1 MTPQNTVTQHYD
13 GKSIQVLEGL
23 DAVRKRPGMYIGDTG
38 KRGLHHLVWEI
49 LDNAVDEALAGY
61 CTRIDVIVHP
71 DGSVS
76 IEDNGRGMPVDMHPT
91 KKIPSCEVILTILH
105 AGGKKEDAQNE
116 AMGMAGHMEGHTRP
130 AYQTQQGATPY
141 IEL

>member
-105 AGGKKEDAQNE
+105 AGGNLIVALIVYP
-116 AMGMAGHMEGHTRP
+116 GGSMELAPVLSTHCRNG
-130 AYQTQQGATPY
+130 
-141 IEL
+141 